1 MATITLNDGT
11 VIENNNLSV
20 ITDVLFVYVRHPKLS
35 MEELFLLFCDES
47 KTVKI
52 TAEDD
57 EKTEVYN
64 GYTDLYFM
72 NKDERQICFGLKKAN

>member
-20 ITDVLFVYVRHPKLS
+20 ITDVLFVYVRHPELT

-72 NKDERQICFGLKKAN
+72 NKDERQICFGLRKAN